1 MGMLIK
7 KRMRYVHLGS
17 NIQPIL
23 RLVDGEVEW
32 LGLHAYIQVLKK
44 KQSRHKELL
53 SLLKSKLFAHEI
65 SQCASSGLKYAVD
78 RSHSSAIW
86 EIKY

>member
-1 MGMLIK
+1 
-7 KRMRYVHLGS
+7 MRSVPLGS

-23 RLVDGEVEW
+23 HLEDGEVEW

-53 SLLKSKLFAHEI
+53 PLLKSKLLAHEI
-65 SQCASSGLKYAVD
+65 SGCVSSQLKYAVD

-86 EIKY
+86 KIKY